1 MEQFWNALKK
11 QIKPLMPSWAID
23 ASHGL
28 RAVAAAMS
36 YRFPAR
42 GMTVIAVTGTNG
54 KTTTANMIAQ
64 ILEAAN
70 ERVAMLST
78 VNFRIAGRSFP
89 NETKMTT
96 ISPFVLQQFI
106 AKART
111 NGARTNGAKFLVLET
126 TSHAIKQHRI
136 WGIPIDMAVLTN
148 VTHDHLDYHATF
160 KEYRATKTRL
170 FRSARFAIINHDD
183 PSASVFE
190 KASRGTRLS
199 YGVHTRADIMA
210 RKLFR
215 QTGSTMFSLIT
226 PIGQV
231 VIDLPLP
238 GLFNVS
244 NALAAAAAV
253 IPYGVSLGLLKK
265 TLEHFEAVSGRMEV
279 LSFGQPFTVLV
290 DYAHTPDAFEK
301 IYAALKG
308 GYKGRLIHVF
318 GATGDRDKT
327 KRPILGALA
336 GRNADIVIVTNE
348 DPYTEDPQEVIDQVA
363 QGVARGARKYD
374 PKRLGENFFVVA
386 DRREAVRLALG
397 MAKRNDLVLLTGKGH
412 ERVMAVGTTM
422 VPYSEQAVVRE
433 ELKELGYGR

>member
-1 MEQFWNALKK
+1 MAAVWNTFKERL
-11 QIKPLMPSWAID
+11 KPLMPSWAID

-28 RAVAAAMS
+28 RAVVAS
-36 YRFPAR
+36 CTYRFPAR
-42 GMTVIAVTGTNG
+42 DMTVIAVTGTNG
-54 KTTTANMIAQ
+54 KTTTANIITQ

-70 ERVAMLST
+70 NDVAMLTT
-78 VNFRIAGRSFP
+78 VNFRIAGRNFS
-89 NETKMTT
+89 NATKMTT
-96 ISPFVLQQFI
+96 ISPFALQQFI
-106 AKART
+106 GRARVS
-111 NGARTNGAKFLVLET
+111 GAKFLVLET

-148 VTHDHLDYHATF
+148 VTHDHLDYHGSF
-160 KEYRATKTRL
+160 KEYRSTKAKL
-170 FRSARFAIINHDD
+170 FRGARFAIINRDD
-183 PSASVFE
+183 PNVSVFE
-190 KASRGTRLS
+190 KAARGTKLS
-199 YGVHTRADIMA
+199 YGIAARADVMA

-215 QTGSTMFSLIT
+215 QTGSTMFTLIA

-244 NALAAAAAV
+244 NALAGAAAV
-253 IPYGVSLGLLKK
+253 IPYGVPLTVIKK

-279 LSFGQPFTVLV
+279 VSTGQPFTVLV

-301 IYAALKG
+301 IYAALRG

-336 GRNADIVIVTNE
+336 GRNADVVVVTNE
-348 DPYTEDPQEVIDQVA
+348 DPYTEDPQEIIDQVA
-363 QGVARGARKYD
+363 QGVTRGARKHN
-374 PKRLGENFFVVA
+374 PKRMGENFFVVL

-397 MAKRNDLVLLTGKGH
+397 MARRNDLVLLTGKGH
-412 ERVMAVGTTM
+412 ERVMVVGTAM
-422 VPYSEQAVVRE
+422 VPYSEQDVVRE
-433 ELKELGYGR
+433 ELKALGYGR

>member
-1 MEQFWNALKK
+1 MYGLWSAFK
-11 QIKPLMPSWAID
+11 QRIKPLLPDWAID

-28 RAVAAAMS
+28 RAMVASMS

-70 ERVAMLST
+70 EKVAMLTT
-78 VNFRIAGRSFP
+78 VNFRVSGRSIP

-96 ISPFVLQQFI
+96 ISPFALQQFI
-106 AKART
+106 AKARD
-111 NGARTNGAKFLVLET
+111 AGAKFLVLET

-160 KEYRATKTRL
+160 KEYRATKAKI
-170 FRSARFAIINHDD
+170 FRAARFAIVNRDD
-183 PSASVFE
+183 LSAPVFE
-190 KASRGTRLS
+190 KAARGTKLS
-199 YGVHTRADIMA
+199 YGIAARAEVMA

-215 QTGSTMFSLIT
+215 QTGSTMFTLIA

-253 IPYGVSLGLLKK
+253 IPYGVSLAVVKK

-279 LSFGQPFTVLV
+279 VSFGQPFTVLV

-348 DPYTEDPQEVIDQVA
+348 DPYTEDPQEIIDQVA
-363 QGVARGARKYD
+363 QGVTRGARKQD
-374 PKRLGENFFVVA
+374 PKRMGENFFVLA
-386 DRREAVRLALG
+386 DRREAVRLALA
-397 MAKRNDLVLLTGKGH
+397 MARRNDLVLLTGKGH
-412 ERVMAVGTTM
+412 ERVMVVGTTM
-422 VPYSEQAVVRE
+422 VPYSEQEVVRT
-433 ELKELGYGR
+433 ELKALGYGR

>member
-1 MEQFWNALKK
+1 MNGVWIKLK
-11 QIKPLMPSWAID
+11 QWLRPLMPDWAVD
-23 ASHGL
+23 LSHGL
-28 RAVAAAMS
+28 RAVVASIS

-42 GMTVIAVTGTNG
+42 TMTVIAVTGTNG

-70 ERVAMLST
+70 EKVALLTT
-78 VNFRIAGRSFP
+78 VNLRISGRSFP
-89 NETKMTT
+89 NKTKMTT
-96 ISPFVLQQFI
+96 ISPFALQQFI
-106 AKART
+106 GRARES
-111 NGARTNGAKFLVLET
+111 GANYLVLET

-136 WGIPIDMAVLTN
+136 WGIPIDMAAMTN
-148 VTHDHLDYHATF
+148 VTHDHLDYHGSF
-160 KEYRATKTRL
+160 KEYRATKAKI
-170 FRSARFAIINHDD
+170 FKAARFAIVNRDD
-183 PSASVFE
+183 PNAPAFE
-190 KASRGTRLS
+190 KAARGTKLS
-199 YGVHTRADIMA
+199 YGITARADVMA

-215 QTGSTMFSLIT
+215 QTGSTMFTLIA

-253 IPYGVSLGLLKK
+253 IPYGVPLTIVKK

-279 LSFGQPFTVLV
+279 VSLGQPFTVLV

-348 DPYTEDPQEVIDQVA
+348 DPYTENPQEIIDQVA
-363 QGVARGARKYD
+363 QGVTRGARKQD
-374 PKRLGENFFVVA
+374 PKRLGENFFVIY
-386 DRREAVRLALG
+386 DRREAVRLALT
-397 MAKRNDLVLLTGKGH
+397 MAKRSDLVLLTGKGH
-412 ERVMAVGTTM
+412 EEVMVVGTTM
-422 VPYSEQAVVRE
+422 VPYSEQDVVRAT
-433 ELKELGYGR
+433 LKTMGYGK

>member
-1 MEQFWNALKK
+1 MHGLWSALKRR
-11 QIKPLMPSWAID
+11 IKPLLPDWAID

-28 RAVAAAMS
+28 RAVVASMS

-70 ERVAMLST
+70 EKVAMLTT
-78 VNFRIAGRSFP
+78 VNFRVSGRSIP

-96 ISPFVLQQFI
+96 ISPFALEQFI
-106 AKART
+106 AKARD
-111 NGARTNGAKFLVLET
+111 AGAKFLVLET
-126 TSHAIKQHRI
+126 TSHAIKQRRI

-160 KEYRATKTRL
+160 KEYRATKARI
-170 FRSARFAIINHDD
+170 FRSARFAIVNRDD

-190 KASRGTRLS
+190 KAARGTKLS
-199 YGVHTRADIMA
+199 YGIATRADVMA

-215 QTGSTMFSLIT
+215 QTGSTMFSLIAPT
-226 PIGQV
+226 GQV
-231 VIDLPLP
+231 VVDLPLP
-238 GLFNVS
+238 GLFNVA

-253 IPYGVSLGLLKK
+253 IPYGVSLTLIKK

-279 LSFGQPFTVLV
+279 LSLGQPFTVLV

-348 DPYTEDPQEVIDQVA
+348 DPYTEDPQEIIDQVA
-363 QGVARGARKYD
+363 QGVARGAKKYD

-386 DRREAVRLALG
+386 NRREAVRRALSL
-397 MAKRNDLVLLTGKGH
+397 AKRNDLVLLTGKGH
-412 ERVMAVGTTM
+412 ERVMVVGTEK
-422 VPYSEQAVVRE
+422 VAYSEQEVVRA
-433 ELKELGYGR
+433 ELKTLGYGR

>member
-1 MEQFWNALKK
+1 MHGFWSAFKGRL
-11 QIKPLMPSWAID
+11 KPLMPDWATD

-28 RAVAAAMS
+28 RAVVASMS

-70 ERVAMLST
+70 EKVAMLTT
-78 VNFRIAGRSFP
+78 VTLRIAGRSIP

-96 ISPFVLQQFI
+96 ISPFALQQFI
-106 AKART
+106 AKARD
-111 NGARTNGAKFLVLET
+111 AGAKFLVLET

-160 KEYRATKTRL
+160 KEYRATKAKI
-170 FRSARFAIINHDD
+170 FRTARFAIINRDD
-183 PSASVFE
+183 PNAPVFE
-190 KASRGTRLS
+190 KAARGTKLS
-199 YGVHTRADIMA
+199 YGQASRAEVMA

-215 QTGSTMFSLIT
+215 QTGSTMFTLIA

-253 IPYGVSLGLLKK
+253 IPYGVPLAVVKK
-265 TLEHFEAVSGRMEV
+265 TLERFEAVSGRMEV
-279 LSFGQPFTVLV
+279 LPLGQPFTVLV

-348 DPYTEDPQEVIDQVA
+348 DPYTEDPQEIIDQVA
-363 QGVARGARKYD
+363 QGVTRGARKHN
-374 PKRLGENFFVVA
+374 PKRMGENFFVIA
-386 DRREAVRLALG
+386 DRREAVRRALT

-412 ERVMAVGTTM
+412 ERVMVVGTTM
-422 VPYSEQAVVRE
+422 VPYSEQEVVSQ
-433 ELKELGYGR
+433 ELKTLGYGR